1 MEGRLRAL
9 FRVLRGIKVWGPPW
23 AGLGWSSRG
32 LNRRFGVWVLFF
44 EFFARVYIAFLGYTW
59 DTLPIYYLSYHCT
72 TYNL

>member
-32 LNRRFGVWVLFF
+32 LNRRFGVLVLFF
-44 EFFARVYIAFLGYTW
+44 
-59 DTLPIYYLSYHCT
+59 
-72 TYNL
+72 